1 MQYEAV
7 MGLEVHVELAT
18 NSKLFCGCSAKYGA
32 GANENVCPA
41 CAGMPGLLP
50 VANKNAIELGIK
62 AALVTNS
69 EITKKITFDKKNY
82 FYPDLST
89 GYQITQ
95 WFSPICKNGWVE
107 IEFAGRDDLGALC
120 KKTKKIRLKQIH
132 IEEDAGKLVHM
143 PGSSSSMVDYNRASV
158 PLTEIVSMPDFR
170 SAEEV
175 IAYIKKLQSLLV
187 YAGVSDCKMHEGS
200 MRVDINISVRPAD
213 GKSENFYDKPLS
225 EIVPML
231 GTRIELKNMNS
242 LKAIVNAIEYE
253 KERQIEAL
261 ETGYETLVQ
270 ETRGWDDEKNMS
282 FSMRNKEDAMDY
294 RYFPNPDIMPIIIDE
309 EWIERAKDS
318 MPELAHQKF
327 ARFIEQYQ
335 LSEYDAKILTENKK
349 LSEIFEE
356 IAGYCNNPKEAAN
369 WLMVELLNLVKND
382 GKEIEDIEIDC
393 KKIAKLIELVLGNAI
408 NRPSAKEIFIK
419 IYQENIDPEQYIKE
433 NNLGMIS
440 DNDLLYKACGEA
452 IEEDPDGVNK
462 YKNGNAKVFAA
473 FVGNVMKKMKGKANT
488 AIVNEILKDMLDKM

>member
-1 MQYEAV
+1 MNYEVV

-18 NSKLFCGCSAKYGA
+18 KSKLFCGCSATYGA
-32 GANENVCPA
+32 NANENVCPA

-50 VANKNAIELGIK
+50 VLNKSAVELGIK
-62 AALVTNS
+62 AGLVTNS

-107 IEFAGRDDLGALC
+107 IETKSG
-120 KKTKKIRLKQIH
+120 TKKINLKQIH

-143 PGSSSSMVDYNRASV
+143 PNSSSSMVDYNRASV
-158 PLTEIVSMPDFR
+158 PLTEIVSKADFR

-175 IAYIKKLQSLLV
+175 VAYIKKLQSLLI

-200 MRVDINISVRPAD
+200 MRADVNISVRKTGD
-213 GKSENFYDKPLS
+213 ET
-225 EIVPML
+225 L
-231 GTRIELKNMNS
+231 GTRIEIKNMNS

-261 ETGYETLVQ
+261 ETGFEKLIQ
-270 ETRGWDDEKNMS
+270 ETRGWDEEKNMS
-282 FSMRNKEDAMDY
+282 FSMRNKENATDY
-294 RYFPNPDIMPIIIDE
+294 RYFPNPDIMPVFITD
-309 EWIERAKDS
+309 EWIVKIKES
-318 MPELAHQKF
+318 LPELAHQKL
-327 ARFIEQYQ
+327 ARFTSEYK
-335 LSEYDAKILTENKK
+335 LGEYDAKILTENKK

-356 IAGYCNNPKEAAN
+356 TTLYCKNPKEAAN
-369 WLMVELLNLVKND
+369 WLIVELLNLVKND
-382 GKEIEDIEIDC
+382 GKEIEDIKIDC
-393 KKIAKLIELVLGNAI
+393 KKIAKLIELVLGNII
-408 NRPSAKEIFIK
+408 NRPSAKEIFEK
-419 IYQENIDPEQYIKE
+419 IYHENIDPEQYIKE

-440 DNDLLYKACGEA
+440 DSDLLYKACEESIA
-452 IEEDPDGVNK
+452 EDPDGVKK

-473 FVGNVMKKMKGKANT
+473 FVGNVMRKMKGKANT
-488 AIVNEILKDMLDKM
+488 AIINEILKEMLDKTDL

>member
-1 MQYEAV
+1 MQYNQYKQYEIV

-32 GANENVCPA
+32 SANENVCPA

-62 AALVTNS
+62 ASLVTNS

-107 IEFAGRDDLGALC
+107 IETKSGP
-120 KKTKKIRLKQIH
+120 KKIRLKQIH

-170 SAEEV
+170 SSDEV
-175 IAYIKKLQSLLV
+175 VAYIKKLQSLLV

-200 MRVDINISVRPAD
+200 MRVDINISVRKSD
-213 GKSENFYDKPLS
+213 GDSENFYDKPLS
-225 EIVPML
+225 EIVPKL

-253 KERQIEAL
+253 SERQIEAL

-270 ETRGWDDEKNMS
+270 ETRGWDEEKNMS

-294 RYFPNPDIMPIIIDE
+294 RYFPNPDIMPIIIGD
-309 EWIERAKDS
+309 EWIEKVKAS
-318 MPELAHQKF
+318 LPELAHQKY

-335 LSEYDAKILTENKK
+335 LSEYDAKILTENKR

-356 IAGYCNNPKEAAN
+356 VTEYCNNPKEAAN
-369 WLMVELLNLVKND
+369 WLMVELLNHIKND

-393 KKIAKLIELVLGNAI
+393 KKIAKLIGLVLGNVI

-419 IYQENIDPEQYIKE
+419 IYRDNIDPEQYIKE

-440 DNDLLYKACGEA
+440 DNDLLYKMCEEA
-452 IEEDPDGVNK
+452 INEDPDGVKK
-462 YKNGNAKVFAA
+462 YKGGNAKVFAA

-488 AIVNEILKDMLDKM
+488 IIVNDILKDMLDKM